1 MRLLTF
7 VVLSCFAFTTFAQKH
22 DSVKYANG
30 YLHYHEYGKGEP
42 VILLTGGPGAGHT
55 QLETVAK
62 ALESNYR
69 AILLEQRGTGSSMPV
84 PFDKTTVNISTAMS
98 DLNLLMDHLKITQA
112 HLLGHSWGAMLAMT
126 HAANHPQRVK
136 SLLLISPGP
145 FKLNQEIFGIYGANR
160 ESRLSLEDQ
169 KRREYIFG
177 KVNSGNASES
187 EQTEKYRW
195 ELAPM
200 LYDRTTIDSLVT
212 IINKGGL
219 NPQTGGFIFQSL
231 KPDFTEGVQKFQ
243 KPIHIICGAQDPGAF
258 VSYEA
263 KIYLPQAKLHW
274 INKCGH
280 FPMFER
286 PEEFNKELLNVLG
299 EVVKK

>member
-1 MRLLTF
+1 MRLILALVISVF
-7 VVLSCFAFTTFAQKH
+7 FSAVVAQKH

-30 YLHYHEYGKGEP
+30 YLHYHVFGKGDP

-55 QLETVAK
+55 QLEPVAK
-62 ALESNYR
+62 SLAPNYQ
-69 AILLEQRGTGSSMPV
+69 AILLEQRGTGRSIPK
-84 PFDKTTVNISTAMS
+84 PFDNTTINITTAMT
-98 DLNLLMDHLKITQA
+98 DLNLLMDHLNIPQA

-145 FKLNQEIFGIYGANR
+145 FRLDSKVFETYAANR

-169 KRREYIFG
+169 KRRQYLMG
-177 KVNSGNASES
+177 QLRNGNATPKEQAES
-187 EQTEKYRW
+187 SRW

-200 LYDRTTIDSLVT
+200 LYERTTIDSLVS
-212 IINKGGL
+212 IINRDGL
-219 NPQTGGFIFQSL
+219 NPQTGGLLFQSL
-231 KPDFTEGVQKFQ
+231 RPDFTAGVEKFQ
-243 KPIHIICGAQDPGAF
+243 KPIHIITGAQDPGAF

-263 KIYLPQAKLHW
+263 KIYLPQANLHW
-274 INKCGH
+274 INRCGH

-286 PEEFNKELLNVLG
+286 PKEFTEELLRVLS
-299 EVVKK
+299 EVSR

>member
-1 MRLLTF
+1 
-7 VVLSCFAFTTFAQKH
+7 
-22 DSVKYANG
+22 
-30 YLHYHEYGKGEP
+30 
-42 VILLTGGPGAGHT
+42 
-55 QLETVAK
+55 
-62 ALESNYR
+62 
-69 AILLEQRGTGSSMPV
+69 
-84 PFDKTTVNISTAMS
+84 MS

-145 FKLNQEIFGIYGANR
+145 FKLNQEIFGIYGAHR
-160 ESRLSLEDQ
+160 ESRLSLEEQ
-169 KRREYIFG
+169 KRSQYIFE
-177 KVNSGNASES
+177 KVNSGKATDSEV
-187 EQTEKYRW
+187 TEKYRW

-200 LYDRTTIDSLVT
+200 LFDRTKMDSLVS

-219 NPQTGGFIFQSL
+219 NPKMGGFIFQSL

-258 VSYEA
+258 VSYET
-263 KIYLPQAKLHW
+263 KIHLPQAKLHW

-286 PEEFNKELLNVLG
+286 PDEFNKQVL
-299 EVVKK
+299 EVLSEVAKK